1 MEKMELLTMLM
12 ETHAILSEMGKTIS
26 DYVDYMELSY
36 KGTLDKDVILRAY
49 MEGFIRISKELS
61 AFNAFSESEQDEGR
75 KSNN

>member
-12 ETHAILSEMGKTIS
+12 ESHTILSEIGKTVS
-26 DYVDYMELSY
+26 DYVDYMESSY

-49 MEGFIRISKELS
+49 MEGFRRISKELS
-61 AFNAFSESEQDEGR
+61 AFNAFSESERSEER